1 MLGWQS
7 DKEKEGICM
16 KKILMFLSAIL
27 LIFAVSCS
35 SDNPQPSESG
45 GTAGNNPNAPEV
57 NTGTSQEELM
67 MYASIG
73 MGIAPETDPDVEAY
87 MESLSD
93 DASAVFFTKEGLML
107 EGADDSM
114 TFTLDGYETEVM
126 AGTSED
132 SPETVDCTVW
142 GTRKMSTASVVCD
155 YIVRIDS
162 ENKVFSA
169 YLDFPPSM
177 ESINIMKI
185 NGVDVMPY

>member
-1 MLGWQS
+1 
-7 DKEKEGICM
+7 
-16 KKILMFLSAIL
+16 
-27 LIFAVSCS
+27 
-35 SDNPQPSESG
+35 
-45 GTAGNNPNAPEV
+45 
-57 NTGTSQEELM
+57 

>member
-1 MLGWQS
+1 
-7 DKEKEGICM
+7 M

-27 LIFAVSCS
+27 LISAVSCS
-35 SDNPQPSESG
+35 SDNPQPSENG

-73 MGIAPETDPDVEAY
+73 IGISPETMDTDVEAY
-87 MESLSD
+87 MKNQSGYV
-93 DASAVFFTKEGLML
+93 VFFTKEGLTL

-114 TFTLDGYETEVM
+114 TFTFDGYETEVM

-132 SPETVDCTVW
+132 SFETVACTVW
-142 GTRKMSTASVVCD
+142 GTKKMSAESFVCD

-169 YLDFPPSM
+169 YLDFPPTM
-177 ESINIMKI
+177 ESFNVMNI
-185 NGVDVMPY
+185 NGVDVPY

>member
-1 MLGWQS
+1 
-7 DKEKEGICM
+7 M

-45 GTAGNNPNAPEV
+45 GTAGNNPNVPEV
-57 NTGTSQEELM
+57 NTGTSQDELM

-73 MGIAPETDPDVEAY
+73 IGIAPESTDTDVMEY
-87 MESLSD
+87 MSSLSD
-93 DASAVFFTKEGLML
+93 DATVVFFTKEGLTL

-114 TFTLDGYETEVM
+114 TFTFDGYETEVM
-126 AGTSED
+126 AGTSGD
-132 SPETVDCTVW
+132 SPETVACTVW
-142 GTRKMSTASVVCD
+142 GTRKMSAESFVCD
-155 YIVRIDS
+155 YIVIIDS

-185 NGVDVMPY
+185 NGVYVMPY